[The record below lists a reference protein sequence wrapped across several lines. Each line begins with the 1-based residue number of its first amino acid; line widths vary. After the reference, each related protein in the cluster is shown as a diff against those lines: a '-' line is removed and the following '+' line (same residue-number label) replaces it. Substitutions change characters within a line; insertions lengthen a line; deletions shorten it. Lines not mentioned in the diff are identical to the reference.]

1 MTKKPSKKAKS
12 APSNLQLAREALK
25 DEATGT
31 NQRNWRAFVREK
43 HLAEQVL
50 ADAKAKRELRK
61 RIKELENG
69 LVRACDLAIDAADV
83 IDDEQICDPEDE
95 ESEDFRYDIG
105 KIRALV
111 KRPEA
116 ERHAMR
122 RKAREEETANRNL
135 DPGDAHA
142 GRPEPDAAVMP

>member
-1 MTKKPSKKAKS
+1 MVKSNKKAKGP
-12 APSNLQLAREALK
+12 ASNLQLAREALK
-25 DEATGT
+25 DAPTGS

-50 ADAKAKRELRK
+50 ADAKAKRELRR
-61 RIKELENG
+61 RIKELEDG

-83 IDDEQICDPEDE
+83 IDDENIVDPEDE

-111 KRPEA
+111 QRPEA
-116 ERHAMR
+116 ERHIAR
-122 RKAREEETANRNL
+122 RQMQEQAANTNP

-142 GRPEPDAAVMP
+142 GRPEPDAAVIP